1 MEGKTLIGIQLKVRL
16 FLLILFIYFMGLKAL
31 FQVETDLSSIT
42 SGKAKCVL
50 PE

>member
-1 MEGKTLIGIQLKVRL
+1 
-16 FLLILFIYFMGLKAL
+16 MGLKAL

-50 PE
+50 PEWFSFASQVKNKNSSN